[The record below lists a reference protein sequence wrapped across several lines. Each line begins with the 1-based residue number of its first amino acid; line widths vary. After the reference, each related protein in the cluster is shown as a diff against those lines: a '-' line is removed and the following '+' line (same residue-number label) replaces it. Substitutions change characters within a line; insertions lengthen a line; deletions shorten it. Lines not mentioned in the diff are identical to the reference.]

1 VEWRL
6 ILKVIHLNTNDL
18 EGGAAQASY
27 RLHRGLRGIGI
38 DSQMLVQRKISD
50 VPTVIAPATKIE
62 KAVSQTRPS
71 LDLLPVLLYSNRQR
85 TPYSIQWLP
94 DRLVSRVAQISPDII
109 NLHWIN
115 AGFLQIE
122 TLAKFK
128 QPLVWT
134 AHDMWPFTGG
144 CHYSG
149 ECNKYT
155 QSCGHCPQ
163 LKSQQDGDISRWVW
177 WRKAKAWK
185 NLNLTIVTPSQWLA
199 DCARNSSLF
208 QDLRI
213 EVIANGLDIQKYK
226 PIEKNTARHLLGLPQ
241 DKQLILFGAMTATSD
256 NRKGFHLLLPA
267 IKKLSQGEIWQH
279 KLELVVF
286 GASEPINPPDFG
298 LKTHY
303 LGRLNDDIS
312 LALVY
317 AAADIF
323 VAPSIEDNLPNTVM
337 EALAC
342 ATPSVAFKIG
352 GMPDM
357 IEHQQNGYL
366 AHPFEVEDLARGINW
381 VLEDTERYNQLCIRA
396 REKVEQEFTL
406 EIQASKYLKLYNEI
420 L

>member
-1 VEWRL
+1 M
-6 ILKVIHLNTNDL
+6 KVIHLNTNDIQ
-18 EGGAAQASY
+18 GGAAQASY
-27 RLHRGLRGIGI
+27 RLHTGLRGIGI

-50 VPTVIAPATKIE
+50 VPTIIAPATKIE

-177 WRKAKAWK
+177 WRKAQAWK

-241 DKQLILFGAMTATSD
+241 DKQLILFGAMSPTSD
-256 NRKGFHLLLPA
+256 NRKGFHLLRPA
-267 IKKLSQGEIWQH
+267 LKKLSQSPILQE
-279 KLELVVF
+279 KLELVIF
-286 GASEPINPPDFG
+286 GASEPKEPIDVGF
-298 LKTHY
+298 KIHY

-312 LALVY
+312 LAITY
-317 AAADIF
+317 SAADVMI
-323 VAPSIEDNLPNTVM
+323 VPSIQ
-337 EALAC
+337 EAFGQTASESLSC
-342 ATPSVAFKIG
+342 GTPVVAFNATGLKDIV
-352 GMPDM
+352 
-357 IEHQQNGYL
+357 EHQQNGYL
-366 AHPFEVEDLARGINW
+366 AKPFEVEDLARGINW

-396 REKVEQEFTL
+396 RQKVEQEFTL
-406 EIQASKYLKLYNEI
+406 EIQASKYLKLYNEM
-420 L
+420 LASFK